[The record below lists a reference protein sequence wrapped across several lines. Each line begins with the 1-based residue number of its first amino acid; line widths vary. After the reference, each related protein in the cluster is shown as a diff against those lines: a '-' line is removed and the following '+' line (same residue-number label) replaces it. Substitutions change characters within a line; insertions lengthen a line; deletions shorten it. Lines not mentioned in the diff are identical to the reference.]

1 VQEEKEI
8 QHVICF
14 SISDVEELPIG
25 PARYIRTIKVRT
37 LLGDELVLKLRS
49 ESRLALNLE
58 AGIEGR
64 VISREALRPRPPNPE
79 DTYPES

>member
-1 VQEEKEI
+1 MQEEKEI

-64 VISREALRPRPPNPE
+64 VTAREALRRRPPNPE
-79 DTYPES
+79 DTFPES